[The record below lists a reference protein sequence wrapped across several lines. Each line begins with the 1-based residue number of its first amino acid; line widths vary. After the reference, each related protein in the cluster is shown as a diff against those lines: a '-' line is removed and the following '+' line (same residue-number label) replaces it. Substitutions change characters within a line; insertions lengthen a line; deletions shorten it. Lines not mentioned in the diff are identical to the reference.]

1 MHNDSI
7 LFYGDYA
14 KGSSSGQLLQT
25 AAGEGLFM
33 RQVAIEYAPGKKAFA
48 VRNMNDEPAVG
59 GQHAIM
65 FRADHGRARPKRC
78 CG

>member
-1 MHNDSI
+1 
-7 LFYGDYA
+7 
-14 KGSSSGQLLQT
+14 
-25 AAGEGLFM
+25 
-33 RQVAIEYAPGKKAFA
+33 
-48 VRNMNDEPAVG
+48 MNDEPAVG